1 MTLKEAPPENAAAP
15 QKIEAAPRKTPGR
28 TRSIGLI
35 LLCQVLTMSV
45 WFASTAALPSI
56 ATLESISGAR
66 MAAMTSAL
74 QVGFVVGALLS
85 AFLNLADRFDPRNL
99 FTACATA
106 AAALTAVLLVVSPAG
121 NEALILRALTGIALA
136 GIYPVGMRMVA
147 SWAIKDLGKLVGL
160 LVGALTV
167 GSALPH
173 LLTIGEGWNW
183 KLVYAVSASAA
194 LLAALLVRFVK
205 MGPTFTRAP
214 AFNPRVMKAALAKRP
229 VRLANLGYLGHMW
242 ELYAMWAWIGLFFR
256 ASLDARG
263 VEQPGLAPAATFLV
277 IAAGALGSLLG
288 GRLADRFGRTAITIW
303 SMAISGACAL
313 TVGWLFGGPPLLIF
327 AVAVVWGISIIADSA
342 QFSAAVVELSPPES
356 VGTMLTTQICMG
368 FTITFITIQS
378 MDFVVSHL
386 GWGIGFSM
394 LAVGPLLGCLAMW
407 FLRRDPASDMLA
419 GGKK

>member
-1 MTLKEAPPENAAAP
+1 MTLKQGSPPITRE
-15 QKIEAAPRKTPGR
+15 R
-28 TRSIGLI
+28 TRSISIGLI
-35 LLCQVLTMSV
+35 LLCQVLTLSV

-56 ATLESISGAR
+56 AILEPISGAR

-99 FTACATA
+99 FAASA
-106 AAALTAVLLVVSPAG
+106 AAAAVTTAALLVVSPVG
-121 NEALILRALTGIALA
+121 NEALILRFVTGIALA
-136 GIYPVGMRMVA
+136 GIYPVGMRMVS
-147 SWAIKDLGKLVGL
+147 SWAINDLGKLVGL

-173 LLTIGEGWNW
+173 LFTIGEAWNW
-183 KLVYAVSASAA
+183 KLVYAVSSAA
-194 LLAALLVRFVK
+194 ALSAACLVRFVK
-205 MGPTFTRAP
+205 LGPAFTRAQK
-214 AFNPRVMKAALAKRP
+214 FDPRVLKAALVKRP

-242 ELYAMWAWIGLFFR
+242 ELYAMWAWIGIFFR

-263 VEQPGLAPAATFLV
+263 VDQPGLAPAATFLV
-277 IAAGALGSLLG
+277 IAAGALGALAG
-288 GRLADRFGRTAITIW
+288 GRLADRHGRTVVTIS

-313 TVGWLFGGPPLLIF
+313 SVGWLFGGPPLLILV
-327 AVAVVWGISIIADSA
+327 VAVIWGISIIADSA
-342 QFSAAVVELSPPES
+342 QFSACVVELSPAES

-368 FTITFITIQS
+368 FAVTFVTIQS

-394 LAVGPLLGCLAMW
+394 LAVGPLFGCLAMW
-407 FLRRDPASDMLA
+407 LLRRDPASHLLA
-419 GGKK
+419 GGRK